1 MDTYQ
6 HSAHLLKYMAHP
18 MRLQIL
24 DRLRAADECVCHLAA
39 VLAKPQPY
47 VSQQLAVLR
56 KAGLICDRKDGTH
69 IYYGLAAKR
78 DGREVSAV
86 LDAVLPAPADAAR
99 GHKHVAGCCCPLC
112 AAPNERSVP

>member
-6 HSAHLLKYMAHP
+6 DQARLLKCLAHP

-24 DRLRAADECVCHLAA
+24 DQICQAEECVCHLAA

-56 KAGLICDRKDGTH
+56 NAGLIRDRREGTH
-69 IYYGLAAKR
+69 IFYGLADEQA
-78 DGREVSAV
+78 GIHISAI
-86 LDAVLPAPADAAR
+86 LAALLPAPAGAIR
-99 GHKHVAGCCCPLC
+99 GHAHIAGCCCPRC
-112 AAPNERSVP
+112 AAPE